1 MKKDKNNQ
9 NINSIPKY
17 QWGNYFKKPIKWLA
31 HQINNYGNSK
41 HPFITT
47 GTSYAYAIGD
57 EKRRHPELTEQQI
70 REIVNSRIKQNR
82 KKLGLP
88 TDNNTTPSQ
97 AAAGLALGSVYYPWL
112 AVPDIIFDTAA
123 SIDEPSTSN
132 NIHTIADF
140 PETVAKF
147 TPSKIDDYVAKGVQ
161 TLGNIDDAVS
171 TSGRNMFSN
180 FDKKSGKINNT
191 TDKTSV
197 RESTNIRYRKNGG
210 QIRKMQT
217 AAGGPIYWLRKR
229 LYNNIEPFGYNDVG
243 SRLID
248 AIVLNKNEHD
258 NFKGN
263 YSDPEKVPAVYQT
276 VNDLW
281 REYLHIP
288 EEEGM
293 YSNGKYKIKNN
304 GNGTF
309 SLPFESMKDIMQA
322 VNSSNKP
329 LLWGQRGKLG
339 NSVVGEY
346 DVHRGYDKNGD
357 YLKYIDH
364 WRINPY
370 DVKKDKEYGQDD
382 NSLLKWY
389 FKGKDDASFGL
400 GTPVEIQGKYYLDDI
415 YNVKGKDRGGHYLP
429 EVVVTGK
436 KKQGGKMDI
445 IKQFKEG
452 GKVRKMQTA
461 SGGPIEL
468 YNTQWVDNWRN
479 RLTSPVVVAKQLTE
493 QTNKIP
499 IKYLG
504 GSKDNA
510 RKEFWKQE
518 PVLQHAVDSVASQY
532 GINPESLKYRLDKE
546 GFTDRLI
553 KRVNMSVKQ
562 GTQRVHGRGYELLND
577 PNQGLAGTQIGLD
590 DARTYIDSGKVK
602 LINENWY
609 EQGPFKNEKGRM
621 TYPVNPVTLNDG
633 IGIVAAHLKYFKDKA
648 QQDFPNA
655 SEYDLNRYANA
666 YYNRGALGGKK
677 WVQAGAKGYNYRK
690 KGGMLEFLKNGSGIH
705 IKEKNKGKFT
715 SYCGGKVTDECIQKG
730 KNSSNPAIRKRA
742 TFAANARKWKHK
754 EGGIIKAEDG
764 IKFNWQSAL
773 TNVGTNLFNSYL
785 QSRVQNNKINSEA
798 EAAKA
803 ENEVDLNQYFWDIYQ
818 QELAKAQQEE
828 EQKNKA
834 ISAMNDTVINSSP
847 LVTQK
852 IAYDKASKS
861 YGNQK
866 ANQDARNKAIDA
878 QAEAA
883 KSSAITDAVSGV
895 IQNGLGMLKDYYGSK
910 NNNASTTN
918 TSTTSNSYFDNYFNS
933 KYKKFGTFN
942 PDGSMNMLGGTFTI
956 KDGYKPNQPQLFNY
970 QPLKLNV

>member
-70 REIVNSRIKQNR
+70 HEIVNSRIKQNR

-97 AAAGLALGSVYYPWL
+97 AAAGLALGSLYYPWL

-217 AAGGPIYWLRKR
+217 ASGGPIYWLRKR

-263 YSDPEKVPAVYQT
+263 YSDPEKAPAQYQT
-276 VNDLW
+276 IDNIW
-281 REYLHIP
+281 GEYLHIP
-288 EEEGM
+288 EKERR

-309 SLPFESMKDIMQA
+309 SLPFESMEDIMQTI
-322 VNSSNKP
+322 NSNNP

-370 DVKKDKEYGQDD
+370 DVKEGKEYGQDD

-429 EVVVTGK
+429 EVVITGK
-436 KKQGGKMDI
+436 KKQGGKMNI
-445 IKQFKEG
+445 
-452 GKVRKMQTA
+452 
-461 SGGPIEL
+461 
-468 YNTQWVDNWRN
+468 
-479 RLTSPVVVAKQLTE
+479 
-493 QTNKIP
+493 
-499 IKYLG
+499 
-504 GSKDNA
+504 
-510 RKEFWKQE
+510 
-518 PVLQHAVDSVASQY
+518 
-532 GINPESLKYRLDKE
+532 
-546 GFTDRLI
+546 
-553 KRVNMSVKQ
+553 
-562 GTQRVHGRGYELLND
+562 
-577 PNQGLAGTQIGLD
+577 
-590 DARTYIDSGKVK
+590 
-602 LINENWY
+602 
-609 EQGPFKNEKGRM
+609 
-621 TYPVNPVTLNDG
+621 
-633 IGIVAAHLKYFKDKA
+633 
-648 QQDFPNA
+648 
-655 SEYDLNRYANA
+655 
-666 YYNRGALGGKK
+666 
-677 WVQAGAKGYNYRK
+677 
-690 KGGMLEFLKNGSGIH
+690 LEFLKNGSGIH

-754 EGGIIKAEDG
+754 EGGIIRKMKTAAGGPIEKVPEVVITPDKNTKILGNNIRGIIKDPVLRNNFYKYILNSDEYRDVPYISDNEKIQRFINLYKKSGNPKVHVISPHGRPYYIGGIPFMNDIYASTSYYDNEEDNANIVAELSHAYQYNNNYAKQLKLKPGIIKELKQGVNRIFNEDEAYDKVGNVEYDAHSIIEPAMHEYISGSTDNFEKYLKNFTNEVRNYPKYYSSGVDKFASYYKKGGIIKAEEGTKTKTNWMSKIGNGLKNFGESKVGQQIISQGLSTIFGGGNSSNND
-764 IKFNWQSAL
+764 ISKVAEDFNNSKLESINQQRL
-773 TNVGTNLFNSYL
+773 QNLEYARNLLESKSDPNNSNATEGVFKDYVLGQINNMYYGEL
-785 QSRVQNNKINSEA
+785 QRQQRLKE
-798 EAAKA
+798 EQ
-803 ENEVDLNQYFWDIYQ
+803 LNQYKKDLETNKWMSIVQ
-818 QELAKAQQEE
+818 GAAQE
-828 EQKNKA
+828 
-834 ISAMNDTVINSSP
+834 IP
-847 LVTQK
+847 
-852 IAYDKASKS
+852 
-861 YGNQK
+861 
-866 ANQDARNKAIDA
+866 
-878 QAEAA
+878 
-883 KSSAITDAVSGV
+883 
-895 IQNGLGMLKDYYGSK
+895 
-910 NNNASTTN
+910 
-918 TSTTSNSYFDNYFNS
+918 SYFSNTN
-933 KYKKFGTFN
+933 K
-942 PDGSMNMLGGTFTI
+942 
-956 KDGYKPNQPQLFNY
+956 QA
-970 QPLKLNV
+970 